1 MKQNAN
7 KLKMHFLEQYLAHR
21 KNVLLILLLLL
32 LLIIII
38 NIIIIIADNNLNDRW
53 FLKASIQ
60 YAVSTFYHQELTYLF
75 SIV

>member
-7 KLKMHFLEQYLAHR
+7 KLKKHFKTVLGTQEKY
-21 KNVLLILLLLL
+21 VLLILLLLL
-32 LLIIII
+32 LLFTII
-38 NIIIIIADNNLNDRW
+38 NIIIIIADNNLNDTR

-60 YAVSTFYHQELTYLF
+60 YAVSSFYHQELTHLF